1 MNLKE
6 NLKEK
11 LLTPIINA
19 LNSENIKKF
28 ANKNDVL
35 LFTIAAGLVFGGF
48 AYYFLLSADV
58 VHVNVEEF
66 FEELVKSQD
75 EGADILPSITLGF
88 QTLNAMLAFAL
99 TLFSFSL
106 FSSGLS
112 SLFYSKLAKKH
123 GYEKVDGRQALRKTI
138 EWQAYRYFFTFLPIA
153 AFGVI
158 FGILAL
164 LGIMLFNPLMMLV
177 GFSAGLVSLLAS
189 FVGLNVM
196 FFLSLAV
203 LLTLWNFTGM
213 VFGTEIAVSEPGL
226 DNRTIAQRSGKI
238 VYRSENLLLFLAYS
252 VFVVFLATELARMH
266 DNIPGLSAFVA
277 LFLINI
283 SAYTGIKYL
292 KTSSY
297 IRSLLN
303 CYNSV
308 KAFTH

>member
-1 MNLKE
+1 MDPKINHKI
-6 NLKEK
+6 NQFNS
-11 LLTPIINA
+11 IINA
-19 LNSENIKKF
+19 LNSEKVKKF
-28 ANKNDVL
+28 VNNNNVL
-35 LFTIAAGLVFGGF
+35 LFTIASGLIFGGF

-75 EGADILPSITLGF
+75 EGADVLPSITLGF

-138 EWQAYRYFFTFLPIA
+138 EWQVYRYFFTFLPLV
-153 AFGVI
+153 AFGAI

-164 LGIMLFNPLMMLV
+164 LGVMLFNPLMTLV
-177 GFSAGLVSLLAS
+177 GYSVGLVSLLTS
-189 FVGLNVM
+189 FVGLNIM

-238 VYRSENLLLFLAYS
+238 VYRSENLMLFFVYSAFVLFLVA
-252 VFVVFLATELARMH
+252 ELARMH

-277 LFLINI
+277 LFLVNI
-283 SAYTGIKYL
+283 SVYAGIKYL

-303 CYNSV
+303 YYNSE